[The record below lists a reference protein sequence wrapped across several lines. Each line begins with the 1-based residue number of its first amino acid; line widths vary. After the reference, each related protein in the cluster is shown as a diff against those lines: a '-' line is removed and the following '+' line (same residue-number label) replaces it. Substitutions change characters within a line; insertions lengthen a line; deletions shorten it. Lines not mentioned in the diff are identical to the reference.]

1 MKSEEGR
8 VKSRRG
14 AQIKSES
21 PTKPPPWG
29 GFCFSVVKGVKVV
42 IGVKVICFVDF
53 YPDLISTTFA
63 NVPAD
68 LHELL
73 STAKNLPELNIRIYD
88 PITSYFL

>member
-29 GFCFSVVKGVKVV
+29 GFCFSVVKGVRVVKV
-42 IGVKVICFVDF
+42 VKVICFVDS

-63 NVPAD
+63 NVPAPV
-68 LHELL
+68 ERLL
-73 STAKNLPELNIRIYD
+73 
-88 PITSYFL
+88 FLGS

>member
-1 MKSEEGR
+1 MKREEGR

-42 IGVKVICFVDF
+42 IGVIVKCFVDYYHDF
-53 YPDLISTTFA
+53 I
-63 NVPAD
+63 VPAD
-68 LHELL
+68 L
-73 STAKNLPELNIRIYD
+73 
-88 PITSYFL
+88 